1 MRRINR
7 SCVSKEAF
15 TLLEIVL
22 VVAIIV
28 ILASAF
34 LTGVKGYIDQTNA
47 AKNHIDDSAK
57 AVDESVHA
65 SEEKLRNYG
74 F

>member
-1 MRRINR
+1 MRRINK

-28 ILASAF
+28 ILASAL
-34 LTGVKGYIDQTNA
+34 LTGVKGYIDQTNT
-47 AKNHIDDSAK
+47 AKNKIDESAQ
-57 AVDESVHA
+57 AVDNQVHA
-65 SEEKLRNYG
+65 SEVLLSNYG